1 MGSRSF
7 PDFIQLSQE
16 ITLCKVCNT
25 HLPNGPRPVFQAHP
39 PAQILIV
46 GQVPG
51 NAVDP
56 SGIPFNDPSGDLAPR
71 AQCADLWRERL
82 LAELRNIELTIV
94 IGRFALDWHL
104 VPDKKSTRN

>member
-1 MGSRSF
+1 MG
-7 PDFIQLSQE
+7 PDRFF
-16 ITLCKVCNT
+16 K
-25 HLPNGPRPVFQAHP
+25 PHP
-39 PAQILIV
+39 SAQILVV
-46 GQVPG
+46 GQAPG
-51 NAVDP
+51 TAVHK

-94 IGRFALDWHL
+94 IGRYALDWHL

>member
-39 PAQILIV
+39 SAQILIV

-51 NAVDP
+51 NAVDQ
-56 SGIPFNDPSGDLAPR
+56 SGIPFNDPSGDRLR
-71 AQCADLWRERL
+71 AWLGINNATFYEKQKIA
-82 LAELRNIELTIV
+82 IV
-94 IGRFALDWHL
+94 AKGFY
-104 VPDKKSTRN
+104 